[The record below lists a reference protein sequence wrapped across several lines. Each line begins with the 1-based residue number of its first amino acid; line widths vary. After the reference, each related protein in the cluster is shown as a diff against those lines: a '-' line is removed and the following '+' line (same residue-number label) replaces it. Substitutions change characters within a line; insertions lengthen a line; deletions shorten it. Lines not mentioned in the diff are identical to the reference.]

1 MNGLVLDTHAVVWAF
16 LDRKRL
22 SARALAALEMANQR
36 RDVVYVS
43 AISVVEIIYLIDMT
57 RLPAEMRIR
66 LLLEA
71 DNPRSN
77 LRIVPLDRDVANR
90 IEQIPRDA
98 VPDMPDRIIAATAVH
113 LGVPLITCDTKLRR
127 AELKTIW

>member
-1 MNGLVLDTHAVVWAF
+1 MISLLLDTHAIVWAF

-22 SARALAALEMANQR
+22 SAVALAALEAANRQH
-36 RDVVYVS
+36 DIVCLS
-43 AISVVEIIYLIDMT
+43 AISVVEITYLIEKA
-57 RLPAEMRIR
+57 RLPSEIKVR
-66 LLLEA
+66 LLMEA
-71 DNPRSN
+71 DNPSSN
-77 LRIVPLDRDVANR
+77 LRIVPLDRDIADR

-113 LGVPLITCDTKLRR
+113 LGVPLITCDAKLRR